1 MSFEQAVMAIGVVV
15 IASRMSCSLVG
26 RADSAG
32 PGGRRAGA
40 GSTPPGRPRVN
51 RIAGGPAGRQTARV
65 TVDAGMV
72 EAAAGRLA
80 GVVSTTPLE
89 RNARLSEALGAQV
102 WLKREDLQTVRS
114 YKVRGAYNLIAQLD
128 DGGRAA
134 GVVAASAG
142 NHAQGLAYACAAL
155 QVHGRV
161 YLPRTTPRQK
171 RDRIAVLGGKMTEVI
186 LSGDSYDE
194 AAAAAAADAAASGA
208 TLVPA
213 FDDPRTIAGQGTVAR
228 EIVAQL
234 GSAPDVLVIPVG
246 GGGLLAGAVAWL
258 GERHPAVR
266 VTGVEPAGAAC
277 VTAALAAG
285 GPVTLPELDTFVD
298 GAAVRRAGDVTYPL
312 IAASGA
318 AMMTVDEGRV
328 CSEMLALYQSDGII
342 AEPAGALA
350 TAALSTAGP
359 GRGDERGAAPGAVT
373 VEPGATVVCVVSG
386 GNNDVSRYAEVVER
400 ALIHEGRKHYFLVDF
415 PQEPGALR
423 RFLDEVLGPDDD
435 ITLFEYVKRSNRETG
450 PALVGIE
457 LARPDDLPALLARME
472 AAPPTIEQVD
482 SSGTLFRF
490 LL

>member
-1 MSFEQAVMAIGVVV
+1 
-15 IASRMSCSLVG
+15 
-26 RADSAG
+26 
-32 PGGRRAGA
+32 
-40 GSTPPGRPRVN
+40 
-51 RIAGGPAGRQTARV
+51 
-65 TVDAGMV
+65 
-72 EAAAGRLA
+72 
-80 GVVSTTPLE
+80 
-89 RNARLSEALGAQV
+89 
-102 WLKREDLQTVRS
+102 
-114 YKVRGAYNLIAQLD
+114 
-128 DGGRAA
+128 
-134 GVVAASAG
+134 
-142 NHAQGLAYACAAL
+142 
-155 QVHGRV
+155 
-161 YLPRTTPRQK
+161 
-171 RDRIAVLGGKMTEVI
+171 MTEIIVG
-186 LSGDSYDE
+186 GDSYDE

-228 EIVAQL
+228 EIIAQL
-234 GSAPDVLVIPVG
+234 GFAPDVLVFPVG

-258 GERHPAVR
+258 GQRYPEVR
-266 VTGVEPAGAAC
+266 VIGVEPAGAAC

-285 GPVTLPELDTFVD
+285 GPVSLPELDTFVD

-318 AMMTVDEGRV
+318 TVLTVAAGRV

-350 TAALSTAGP
+350 TAALG
-359 GRGDERGAAPGAVT
+359 EAVT
-373 VEPGATVVCVVSG
+373 VAPGETVVCVVSG

-457 LARPDDLPALLARME
+457 LARPQDLPALLARME
-472 AAPPTIEQVD
+472 QAPPTIEHVD
-482 SSGTLFRF
+482 ASSTLFRF